1 MRKYAARRV
10 LMMFPTALFTTMILF
25 GLMKLMPGDVALAI
39 VYGLEEDVEVSSTQ
53 AEAEERLEKIRERY
67 GLNDALP
74 VQYGRWLWKV
84 VQLDF
89 GDSIWQYRP
98 VKDIIL
104 ERAPRTLELG
114 VLTLVLAYGVGIPL
128 GILAAMWHNRWQDQV
143 IRVVTV
149 MGLSVPTIW
158 LGTLFLFTFSR
169 YVGWIPP
176 LDWRGP
182 FEDPFH
188 NFQML
193 MVPVAIVAVHGVS
206 SDMRFVRA
214 QMLEVIREDYI
225 RTARA
230 KGLASNVI
238 LIRHALRNA
247 LLPVMTGFGSAI
259 SRVITGSVVVETIFH
274 IPGMGRSIVDAIG
287 SRDYPVIQGIVLLF
301 VGVIL
306 VVNLVTDLLYSWVD
320 PRIRYN

>member
-1 MRKYAARRV
+1 M
-10 LMMFPTALFTTMILF
+10 
-25 GLMKLMPGDVALAI
+25 
-39 VYGLEEDVEVSSTQ
+39 
-53 AEAEERLEKIRERY
+53 
-67 GLNDALP
+67 
-74 VQYGRWLWKV
+74 
-84 VQLDF
+84 
-89 GDSIWQYRP
+89 
-98 VKDIIL
+98 
-104 ERAPRTLELG
+104 
-114 VLTLVLAYGVGIPL
+114 VLAYGIGIPL
-128 GILAAMWHNRWQDQV
+128 GIFAAMWHNRWQDQV
-143 IRVVTV
+143 IRLVTV

-193 MVPVAIVAVHGVS
+193 MVPVVIVAVHGVS

-238 LIRHALRNA
+238 LVRHALRNA
-247 LLPVMTGFGSAI
+247 LLPVMTGVGASI

-306 VVNLVTDLLYSWVD
+306 VINLVTDLLYSWVD